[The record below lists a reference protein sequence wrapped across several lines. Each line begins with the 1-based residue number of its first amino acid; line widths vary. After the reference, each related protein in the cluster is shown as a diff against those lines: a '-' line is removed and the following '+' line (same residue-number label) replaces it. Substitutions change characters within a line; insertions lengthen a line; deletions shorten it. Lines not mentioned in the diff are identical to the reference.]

1 MIEIYMNGE
10 NINAELENEK
20 TVGDVLL
27 SFEQTC
33 EENKAAVIG
42 IKINGKQIDSESFD
56 QESAKE
62 LGQNDKFEFTVV
74 TENNIKE
81 SFKNLAQLFEVLSSN
96 MEEIP
101 GKLQNNQKKEVS
113 ETINKLADSVDQF
126 SHIAAL
132 ASLFPETFSQKDI
145 DGKNLKEFFSD
156 FSSIL
161 LDFENAL
168 KNDDTVL
175 IGDLAEYEICPRLK
189 SISESLKT
197 F

>member
-10 NINAELENEK
+10 NINAEIENEK
-20 TVGDVLL
+20 TVGDILL

-33 EENKAAVIG
+33 EENKATVIG

-56 QESAKE
+56 EESTKE

-81 SFKNLAQLFEVLSSN
+81 SFNNLSNLFEELSNN

-126 SHIAAL
+126 SHLAAL
-132 ASLFPETFSQKDI
+132 ASLFPETFSQKNI
-145 DGKNLKEFFSD
+145 EGKNLKEFFTD

-189 SISESLKT
+189 SISDSLKT

>member
-10 NINAELENEK
+10 NINAEIENEK
-20 TVGDVLL
+20 TVGDILL

-56 QESAKE
+56 EESTKE

-74 TENNIKE
+74 TQNNIKE
-81 SFKNLAQLFEVLSSN
+81 SFKNLSNLFEELSNN

-126 SHIAAL
+126 SHLAAL
-132 ASLFPETFSQKDI
+132 ASLFPETFSQKNI
-145 DGKNLKEFFSD
+145 EGKNLKEFFTD

-189 SISESLKT
+189 SISDSLKT